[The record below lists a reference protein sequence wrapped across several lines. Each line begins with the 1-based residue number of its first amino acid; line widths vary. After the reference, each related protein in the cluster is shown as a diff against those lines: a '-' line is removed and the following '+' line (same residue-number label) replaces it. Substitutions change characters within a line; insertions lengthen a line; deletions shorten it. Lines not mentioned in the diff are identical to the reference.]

1 MNKVKVS
8 GVLVTFLLA
17 ITVNTATYSADQNNS
32 TQENAGQR
40 EVGPATVTDPLERPV
55 DSTARAAAGAKDKKG
70 DYQAKLKRCEG
81 LASAS
86 ERQECVDK
94 ANKERGQM

>member
-1 MNKVKVS
+1 MNKLKLS
-8 GVLVTFLLA
+8 GVLISSLLA
-17 ITVNTATYSADQNNS
+17 ITVNTATHSADQNNS

-40 EVGPATVTDPLERPV
+40 TVEPATVTDPLERPV
-55 DSTARAAAGAKDKKG
+55 DSKARAAAGAKDKG

-81 LASAS
+81 LGSPS
-86 ERQECVDK
+86 ERQECADK

>member
-1 MNKVKVS
+1 MNKVKLF
-8 GVLVTFLLA
+8 GVLVPFLVA

-55 DSTARAAAGAKDKKG
+55 DSTARAAAGAKDKG